1 MTENQKAIR
10 DTLIMG
16 SLLMVV
22 TIVLTIIGVIG

>member
-16 SLLMVV
+16 AVFLVV

>member
-1 MTENQKAIR
+1 MNENHRAIL

-16 SLLMVV
+16 VAFLAV

>member
-10 DTLIMG
+10 DILIMG
-16 SLLMVV
+16 ALFMVV

>member
-10 DTLIMG
+10 DTLILGAVFMA
-16 SLLMVV
+16 V

>member
-16 SLLMVV
+16 AMFLVV
-22 TIVLTIIGVIG
+22 TMVLTIMGVIG

>member
-10 DTLIMG
+10 DILIMG

>member
-16 SLLMVV
+16 AAFLVV

>member
-16 SLLMVV
+16 AMFLVV

>member
-16 SLLMVV
+16 VAFLVV

>member
-16 SLLMVV
+16 AVALVV
-22 TIVLTIIGVIG
+22 TIFLVIIGVVG

>member
-16 SLLMVV
+16 ALFMVV

>member
-16 SLLMVV
+16 AMFMVV

>member
-16 SLLMVV
+16 AMFLVV
-22 TIVLTIIGVIG
+22 TIVLTIMGVIG